1 MKKTAKT
8 IISLLLL
15 FCTVF
20 TVMPS
25 ELAVNTSA
33 AGGRLYGDINAD
45 GEISAADYVALRRH
59 ILKSKILD
67 DGDMKY
73 ADEPRRNNKLRR
85 LHRNTSAYPENQ
97 AHRTA

>member
-1 MKKTAKT
+1 MKKTANT

-45 GEISAADYVALRRH
+45 G
-59 ILKSKILD
+59 
-67 DGDMKY
+67 
-73 ADEPRRNNKLRR
+73 
-85 LHRNTSAYPENQ
+85 
-97 AHRTA
+97 